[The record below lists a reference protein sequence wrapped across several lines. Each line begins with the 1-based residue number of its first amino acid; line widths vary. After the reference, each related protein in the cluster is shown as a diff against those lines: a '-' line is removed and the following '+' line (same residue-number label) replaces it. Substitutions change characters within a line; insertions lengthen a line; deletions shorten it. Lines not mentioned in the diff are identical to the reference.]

1 MGTLRRRALT
11 VKVMFGLVRSQRGVS
26 LGVTPPNPAAVGRFP
41 PVAAWHVCLALST
54 LAVAAFLILPSGGM
68 LQVGAFMVVQ
78 VGATVVAAVAVLRSS
93 ALDRWIWVAF
103 AGGLALN
110 VFGSTLWYVLPVAQN
125 TPAPFPSIA
134 DALFLGAN
142 GTWLIAI
149 GIVVKRRSWGR
160 LAATSLDA
168 LIVTSGVGAL
178 SYAVLLE
185 PVIQANRDSATT
197 LGVSLA
203 YPLVDMALLGCVVCL
218 TLYRQGRSP
227 IVWLLVA
234 AMGSQLLGDT
244 LFLRFSVVGG
254 FQPGHWLMAAWMMAY
269 AVLAATSLHPARVA
283 IAEPT
288 EVSPTS
294 GLGLRR
300 IALLGAVALVVPGV
314 VVAQALGADGI
325 GIDAAVVLGGLAALI
340 FVSILARL
348 AVVVRALSQS
358 EETSRDLSL
367 HDALTGLANR
377 RLLIDRTE
385 QAIAAAPR
393 RQQAISLLMIDLD
406 GFKKVNDE
414 LGHAAGDEVLRHVA
428 HSLVEVIR
436 PSDTAARLG
445 GDEFCVLLADAD
457 EDGAWHVA
465 KRVFAAVADPS
476 EHMESQVPILASIG
490 IATFRGGD
498 KTAED
503 LIVDAD
509 DALYAAKK
517 KVSPRPKDAPAGSAH
532 HEFFADEM
540 RDARTAR
547 IEVEKQLRAALGKGQ
562 FQLVYQPK
570 VSLATDR
577 MIGVEAL
584 LRWQHPVRGLVPPL
598 DFIPLAEETGIIVPV
613 GAWVL
618 DQACLQA
625 VRWRTHFPDA
635 PPLSVAVNISGRQFD
650 ASLVQTVRDALASS
664 GADPALLCLEVTE
677 SIVMRDPTLAIAIL
691 CELKGLGVRIS
702 IDDFGTGYS
711 SLAYLKRFPLDEL
724 KIDKAFVDDLGRDPD
739 AIAIVAAVMGMAHAL
754 DLTVVAEGVETL
766 AQRSALITLGCDE
779 AQGYYYAP
787 PRGPDAVDFLLESG
801 TGSAGASVGTA
812 GSTIDTRHHNGT
824 ILLVDDAADVRHLAR
839 ASLAAAGFDV
849 REAENGQRAIVMATA
864 LRPDCV
870 VLDLNMPGTG
880 GIEVCRALRRD
891 ARTRDTT
898 IVMLTV
904 DAEASEKVAAFQLDA
919 DDYIVKP
926 FTPRD
931 LVSRVTAAM
940 RRRRKLAPLATDPVL
955 VSSETGPQP
964 ENS

>member
-1 MGTLRRRALT
+1 MGDILRRVLT
-11 VKVMFGLVRSQRGVS
+11 VNVMFGLVRRQRGVL
-26 LGVTPPNPAAVGRFP
+26 LGVNPATRGRHPGAF
-41 PVAAWHVCLALST
+41 AWQVCLALSM
-54 LAVAAFLILPSGGM
+54 LGVAAFLMLPSGGM
-68 LQVGAFMVVQ
+68 LQVGAFMLVQ
-78 VGATVVAAVAVLRSS
+78 VGAAVVAAVAVFRNPSR
-93 ALDRWIWVAF
+93 DRWIWGAL

-110 VFGSTLWYVLPVAQN
+110 VFGDTLWYVIPVAQN
-125 TPAPFPSIA
+125 TPPPFPSIA
-134 DALFLGAN
+134 DALFLAAN
-142 GTWLIAI
+142 STWLIGIAI
-149 GIVVKRRSWGR
+149 VIKRRSRGR
-160 LAATSLDA
+160 LAATVLDA
-168 LIVTSGVGAL
+168 LLVTSGVGAL
-178 SYAVLLE
+178 SYAILLQ
-185 PVIQANRDSATT
+185 PVIHSNGDSAMT
-197 LGVSLA
+197 LAVSLA
-203 YPLVDMALLGCVVCL
+203 YPVVDMALLGCALGL

-227 IVWLLVA
+227 IVWLLVV
-234 AMGSQLLGDT
+234 AMGSQMLGDT
-244 LFLRFSVVGG
+244 LFLRFTVAGG
-254 FQPGHWLMAAWMMAY
+254 FQPGHWLMAAWMIAY
-269 AVLAATSLHPARVA
+269 AFLASAALHPARDVVSEP
-283 IAEPT
+283 AE
-288 EVSPTS
+288 ESPTS
-294 GLGLRR
+294 GLSPRR
-300 IALLGAVALVVPGV
+300 IVLLGAVALVIPGV
-314 VVAQALGADGI
+314 VVAQAFSADGI
-325 GIDAAVVLGGLAALI
+325 GIDAAVVLGGLAALL
-340 FVSILARL
+340 FVLILARL
-348 AVVVRALSQS
+348 AVVVRALSLS

-377 RLLIDRTE
+377 RLLIDRLE
-385 QAIAAAPR
+385 QVIAAAPR
-393 RQQAISLLMIDLD
+393 RRQAISLLMIDLD
-406 GFKKVNDE
+406 TFKKVNDE

-428 HSLVEVIR
+428 QSLVGVIR

-445 GDEFCVLLADAD
+445 GDEFCVLLPDAD
-457 EDGAWHVA
+457 EDGAWNVA
-465 KRVFAAVADPS
+465 KRIFAVVADPS

-503 LIVDAD
+503 LILDAD

-517 KVSPRPKDAPAGSAH
+517 KVSPRPQDGPAGSTH

-540 RDARTAR
+540 RDGRIAR
-547 IEVEKQLRAALGKGQ
+547 IEVEKQLRAALGQGQ

-625 VRWRTHFPDA
+625 VRWRAHFPDA
-635 PPLSVAVNISGRQFD
+635 PPLSVAVNISGRQFE
-650 ASLVQTVRDALASS
+650 ASLVQTVRDALAGS

-691 CELKGLGVRIS
+691 RELKGLGVRIS

-724 KIDKAFVDDLGRDPD
+724 KIDKAFVDDLGSDPD

-754 DLTVVAEGVETL
+754 DLTVVAEGVETRS
-766 AQRSALITLGCDE
+766 QRSALITLGCDE

-787 PRGPDAVDFLLESG
+787 PRGPDAIDLLLESASDG
-801 TGSAGASVGTA
+801 AGVSVGA
-812 GSTIDTRHHNGT
+812 AASTIDTRHHNGT

-849 REAENGQRAIVMATA
+849 REAENGQRAIVMAIA

-870 VLDLNMPGTG
+870 LLDLNMPGTG

-926 FTPRD
+926 FAPRD

-940 RRRRKLAPLATDPVL
+940 RRRRKLAPIRPDPVL
-955 VSSETGPQP
+955 LPSQAGPQP
-964 ENS
+964 EDF